1 MAEPEHSEVREVS
14 EEALLEGLLGRVLA
28 GDSGSR
34 EALFQQLRTYLLFVA
49 RDHVDPHLQGKF
61 GPSDIVQQSM
71 MKAVE
76 ELPHFR
82 GTTTV
87 EFKGW
92 LRQILVN
99 EANMAR
105 RTFAA
110 AKRDIRRE
118 VALEPADT
126 TSGVLRVLD
135 PIDEHPTPR
144 ASALAREQADRVRG
158 LMDQLPENYRQVV
171 RMRNWEELSFEE
183 IGARMNMSTSGVAKI
198 WYRAL
203 IEVQRLYQLQNESR
217 NIES

>member
-1 MAEPEHSEVREVS
+1 MAEPEHLEVTEVS

-82 GTTTV
+82 GTTAV

-118 VALEPADT
+118 VALEPADA
-126 TSGVLRVLD
+126 TSAALRVLD

-144 ASALAREQADRVRG
+144 ANALAREQADRVRG

-183 IGARMNMSTSGVAKI
+183 IAARMNMSTSGVAKI

-217 NIES
+217 TTES